1 MITSRQ
7 IVDIIRKEK
16 DKTTAT
22 EEMRVAYDN
31 ILNRI
36 EVKEDVE
43 LQNRYSSFGLNR
55 DNARMSKDEIEKV
68 FK

>member
-1 MITSRQ
+1 
-7 IVDIIRKEK
+7 
-16 DKTTAT
+16 
-22 EEMRVAYDN
+22 MRVAYDN

>member
-68 FK
+68 LK

>member
-16 DKTTAT
+16 QKTDDKV
-22 EEMRVAYDN
+22 MQSAYDN

-36 EVKEDVE
+36 EILDK
-43 LQNRYSSFGLNR
+43 
-55 DNARMSKDEIEKV
+55 
-68 FK
+68 

>member
-16 DKTTAT
+16 QKTDDKV
-22 EEMRVAYDN
+22 MQSAYDN

-36 EVKEDVE
+36 EVIEDVE
-43 LQNRYSSFGLNR
+43 LHNRYQSFGNR
-55 DNARMSKDEIEKV
+55 EATRMTKEEIEKV

>member
-16 DKTTAT
+16 QKTDD
-22 EEMRVAYDN
+22 EVMQSAYDN

-36 EVKEDVE
+36 EVIEDVE
-43 LQNRYSSFGLNR
+43 LHNRYSSFGVGR
-55 DNARMSKDEIEKV
+55 DVSERLSKDELEKV

>member
-16 DKTTAT
+16 NKTTAT
-22 EEMRVAYDN
+22 EEMRTAYDN

-36 EVKEDVE
+36 EVIEDVE
-43 LQNRYSSFGLNR
+43 LHNRYQSFGER
-55 DNARMSKDEIEKV
+55 KVERMTKEEIENV